1 MTGARTSAKQK
12 PSLHLWLPALAHF
25 EPSHPLRQ
33 LLARADQL
41 SVGTAGYLAG
51 LGDYFHGVDANLPAA
66 ALTREYIAGDAAGAT
81 WLSADPAWVQP
92 DMNGV
97 RLLAC
102 GQLQLEMAEAT
113 ALAEPLRPV
122 FDEAGLQLEIS
133 TPDRWHL
140 RLPLHSP
147 LPIFAAPEQA
157 LGEDMSQ
164 HLPQGAD
171 GRRWRILLNEIQVL
185 LHQHPL
191 NAARRAHGLAPI
203 NSLWLWGGGN
213 LPEHLQS
220 DLHGV
225 VSDDLLLS
233 ALAKRVG
240 VADQARTVDA
250 VTAAAAG
257 WLIDLQDL
265 PASDIESRWW
275 PVLKALFDRQSV
287 VLHFASGERWQRKP
301 WHRWR
306 IWRGA
311 GPRGVGPRGVGR

>member
-1 MTGARTSAKQK
+1 MRSGCNCTSSWKRSVLSTK
-12 PSLHLWLPALAHF
+12 PSLQLWLPALAHF
-25 EPSHPLRQ
+25 EPAHPLRQ
-33 LLARADQL
+33 LLARANRLGD
-41 SVGTAGYLAG
+41 GTAGYLAG
-51 LGDYFHGVDANLPAA
+51 LGDYFQGVDANLPAA
-66 ALTREYIAGDAAGAT
+66 ALTRDYIAGDAAGAT

-102 GQLQLEMAEAT
+102 GQLQLEMAEAQ
-113 ALAEPLRPV
+113 ALAEPLKAV

-140 RLPLHSP
+140 RLPPNSP
-147 LPIFAAPEQA
+147 LPNFAAPEQA
-157 LGEDMSQ
+157 LGEDLSQ

-171 GRRWRILLNEIQVL
+171 GRRWRLLLNEIQVL

-191 NAARRAHGLAPI
+191 NAERRAHGLAPV

-213 LPEHLQS
+213 LPERFHS
-220 DLHGV
+220 DLRGV
-225 VSDDLLLS
+225 ISDDLLLS
-233 ALAKRVG
+233 ALAKRAG
-240 VADQARTVDA
+240 VTRQARTPETV
-250 VTAAAAG
+250 AAAAPA

-265 PASDIESRWW
+265 PASNIESHWW
-275 PVLKALFDRQSV
+275 PILRTLLDRQSV
-287 VLHFASGERWQRKP
+287 VLHFASGERWLRKP

-311 GPRGVGPRGVGR
+311 GR